1 MQIYLI
7 PRPHVCLA
15 AVVPALR
22 RTGHL
27 LAVSGPFGPSQ
38 KIESV
43 FAASPET
50 IREKPPEID
59 SPLLSRLK
67 ARPGSLRAGN
77 LVFLVVGAALRSG
90 AALFLGRH
98 KGPLLA
104 IDRE

>member
-1 MQIYLI
+1 M
-7 PRPHVCLA
+7 
-15 AVVPALR
+15 
-22 RTGHL
+22 
-27 LAVSGPFGPSQ
+27 
-38 KIESV
+38 ESV

-50 IREKPPEID
+50 IQEKPPEID

-67 ARPGSLRAGN
+67 ARPGSLRAGESC
-77 LVFLVVGAALRSG
+77 FFVVVALRGG